1 MTSFNDSRE
10 LGDRHAAPRR
20 AAPLSA
26 QEDWLR
32 LAVTTPG
39 GLPSG
44 LQAARERYGEGV
56 PLRHPPSGTVV
67 DRLSIHARGYLW
79 RLLGCLES
87 DYPAVRALLGEAVFK
102 QFSLAY
108 LAACPPVHYSL
119 FELGASFADH
129 MQRTR
134 PPDSA
139 VPEGR
144 RSFLDLPIDLARA
157 ERARLECSRAVGPEG
172 AASGPGPR
180 RAAHPSDPP
189 DEGSGHAPE
198 EPSML
203 ELLAGDREIET
214 AGSVRLL
221 SLSHD
226 VRGFLAAVDSRGR
239 TGALGGGE
247 GGAPLPKVPARKVL
261 LAVSR
266 VAYRPVLT
274 ELDPWQYDLLT
285 RARKRATIAELAHGP
300 APDEGAPISA
310 DGGSATLA
318 DLALWLPAARALGM
332 MDYKLPPYK
341 GGIPQRPASRRFHG
355 SLFSSGT
362 KRSP

>member
-1 MTSFNDSRE
+1 MTSSNDVRGR
-10 LGDRHAAPRR
+10 GDRHAAPRR

-56 PLRHPPSGTVV
+56 PLRQPPSGTVV

-87 DYPAVRALLGEAVFK
+87 DYPAVRALLGEAVFE

-157 ERARLECSRAVGPEG
+157 ERARLECSRAADSRGWSFG
-172 AASGPGPR
+172 AA
-180 RAAHPSDPP
+180 RARTRPDGGSD
-189 DEGSGHAPE
+189 DVE
-198 EPSML
+198 EDPSML
-203 ELLAGDREIET
+203 DLLAGDREIVT

-247 GGAPLPKVPARKVL
+247 REAPLPKVPVRKVL

-266 VAYRPVLT
+266 VALRPVLT
-274 ELDPWQYDLLT
+274 ELLPWQYDLLT
-285 RARKRATIAELAHGP
+285 RARKRATIAELAQGP

-332 MDYKLPPYK
+332 MD
-341 GGIPQRPASRRFHG
+341 
-355 SLFSSGT
+355 
-362 KRSP
+362 